1 MARWL
6 FYIHGTLTLNHKL
19 YTMKKIQVLLFI
31 VIICSAFA
39 GVKKWTGEDPDK
51 PVYIPESKQRTGD
64 PAAGFTYLTTG
75 DYVKGGIPFD
85 YFQLALGRSN
95 MNYLKRDGLNA
106 GVSHE
111 YTVVK
116 APNGENL
123 VAPNCMQ
130 CHAQVFEGKLVM
142 GMGNTYADFTMGQ
155 KLNPQAYTMLEN
167 FLKKG
172 SPKKYEA
179 AKSFLQIAKTIGPY
193 LTTDVRGINAADRL
207 AAILAAHRDPVTFK
221 WTDTA
226 LLDVSHTVIPS
237 DVPPWWLLRKK
248 HAMFYNGFGRGDFG
262 KFLMA
267 SNLLTV
273 NDTAESKEVD
283 THFNDVLSYIYSLRA
298 PKYPKPVDAAL
309 VKQGSIL
316 YTTNCSKCHGKYGS
330 DETYPN
336 LLIPEQVIQT
346 DSLLFK
352 NNYQNPQFVQWFNN
366 SWFATSEHPAKLEPF
381 NGYIAPP
388 LDGIWCTA
396 PYLHN
401 GSVPTLEGVLN
412 SKERPGYWKRDFTDP
427 NYNAENMSW
436 SFTKTNAP
444 GEGVYNSSLPGY
456 GNYGHYFGD
465 KLNNNQRKALIEYLK
480 TL

>member
-1 MARWL
+1 M
-6 FYIHGTLTLNHKL
+6 
-19 YTMKKIQVLLFI
+19 VI
-31 VIICSAFA
+31 VITFSAFA
-39 GVKKWTGEDPDK
+39 GVEKWRGGDPEK
-51 PVYIPESKQRTGD
+51 AVYIPENMQRTGNA
-64 PAAGFTYLTTG
+64 AAGFTYLTTG
-75 DYVKGGIPFD
+75 DYVKGGLPYD
-85 YFQLALGRSN
+85 YFQLAIGKSN
-95 MNYLKRDGLNA
+95 TNYLKRDGLNA
-106 GVSHE
+106 TVTHE

-179 AKSFLQIAKTIGPY
+179 SKSFIQVAKTIGPY
-193 LTTDVRGINAADRL
+193 LGTDVRGVNAADRL
-207 AAILAAHRDPVTFK
+207 AAVLAAHRDPATFR
-221 WTDTA
+221 WSDSA
-226 LLDVSHTVIPS
+226 SIDIPSAVIPS

-283 THFNDVLSYIYSLRA
+283 THFNDVLSYIYSLRP
-298 PKYPKPVDAAL
+298 PKYPKPINETLA
-309 VKQGSIL
+309 KQGAII

-330 DETYPN
+330 NESYPN
-336 LLIPEQVIQT
+336 LLIPEPVIQT

-352 NNYQNPQFVQWFNN
+352 NNYQNPQFINWFNN
-366 SWFATSEHPAKLEPF
+366 SWFATSEHPARLEPF

-388 LDGIWCTA
+388 LDGVWATA

-401 GSVPTLEGVLN
+401 GSVPTLDGVIN
-412 SKERPGYWKRDFTDP
+412 SKNRPVYWQRNFDDP
-427 NYNAENMSW
+427 DYDYEKLSW
-436 SFTKTNAP
+436 QFTKAEAP
-444 GEGVYNSSLPGY
+444 GAGVYNTSLPGY

-465 KLNNNQRKALIEYLK
+465 KLDDKQRKAVIEYLK

>member
-1 MARWL
+1 
-6 FYIHGTLTLNHKL
+6 
-19 YTMKKIQVLLFI
+19 MKKLQALLLIVLIF
-31 VIICSAFA
+31 SAFA
-39 GVKKWTGEDPDK
+39 GAEKWQGDDPEK
-51 PVYIPESKQRTGD
+51 AVYIPGSTQRTGN
-64 PAAGFTYLTTG
+64 AVAGFTYLTTG
-75 DYVKGGIPFD
+75 DYVKGGIPYDF
-85 YFQLALGRSN
+85 FLLAVGRSKT
-95 MNYLKRDGLNA
+95 NYLNRDGLNA
-106 GVSHE
+106 TITHE

-116 APNGENL
+116 AANGENL

-142 GMGNTYADFTMGQ
+142 GMGNTFADFTMGQ

-179 AKSFLQIAKTIGPY
+179 SKSFLQVAKAIGPY
-193 LTTDVRGINAADRL
+193 LSTEVKGVNAADRL
-207 AAILAAHRDPVTFK
+207 AGVLAAHRDPATFK
-221 WTDTA
+221 WNDTT
-226 LLDVSHTVIPS
+226 LLDIAPAVIPS
-237 DVPPWWLLRKK
+237 DVPPWWLLKKK

-273 NDTAESKEVD
+273 NDTAESREVD
-283 THFNDVLSYIYSLRA
+283 SHFNDVLSYIYSLQP
-298 PKYPKPVDAAL
+298 PKYPKPVDAPLA
-309 VKQGSIL
+309 KQGAMI
-316 YTTNCSKCHGKYGS
+316 YITHCSKCHGKYGS
-330 DETYPN
+330 NETYPN
-336 LLIPEQVIQT
+336 LLIPEPVIQT

-352 NNYQNPQFVQWFNN
+352 NNYQNPQFVNWFNN
-366 SWFATSEHPAKLEPF
+366 SWFAQSEHPAKLEPF

-388 LDGIWCTA
+388 LDGIWATA

-412 SKERPGYWKRDFTDP
+412 SRIRPAFWQRNFDDP
-427 NYNAENMSW
+427 AYDDEKLSW
-436 SFTKTNAP
+436 SFTTATAP
-444 GEGVYNSSLPGY
+444 GPGIYNTNLPGY

-465 KLNNNQRKALIEYLK
+465 KLNGKERKAVIEYLK

>member
-1 MARWL
+1 
-6 FYIHGTLTLNHKL
+6 
-19 YTMKKIQVLLFI
+19 MKKIHVLLLI
-31 VIICSAFA
+31 VVIFSAFA
-39 GVKKWTGEDPDK
+39 GVGKWQGGEPAK
-51 PVYIPESKQRTGD
+51 PVYIPESKQRTGNA
-64 PAAGFTYLTTG
+64 AAGFKYLTNG
-75 DYVKGGIPFD
+75 DYVKGGIPYD
-85 YFQLALGRSN
+85 YFLLAVGKSKT
-95 MNYLKRDGLNA
+95 NYLNRDGLNA
-106 GVSHE
+106 TITHE

-155 KLNPQAYTMLEN
+155 KLNPQAYNMLES

-179 AKSFLQIAKTIGPY
+179 AKPFIQVAKTIGPAIS
-193 LTTDVRGINAADRL
+193 TAVRGVNAADRL
-207 AAILAAHRDPVTFK
+207 AAVLAAHRDPATFK
-221 WTDTA
+221 WNDTA
-226 LLDVSHTVIPS
+226 LIDIPAAVIPS

-273 NDTAESKEVD
+273 NDTAESREVD
-283 THFNDVLSYIYSLRA
+283 THFNDVLSYIYSLRP
-298 PKYPKPVDAAL
+298 PKYPKPVNAAL
-309 VKQGSIL
+309 VKQGAII
-316 YTTNCSKCHGKYGS
+316 YTINCSKCHGKYGA
-330 DETYPN
+330 DESYPN
-336 LLIPEQVIQT
+336 LLIPESVIQT

-352 NNYQNPQFVQWFNN
+352 NNYQNPQFINWFNN
-366 SWFATSEHPAKLEPF
+366 SWFATSEHPARLEPF

-388 LDGIWCTA
+388 LDGIWATA

-401 GSVPTLEGVLN
+401 GSVPTLEGVLD
-412 SKERPGYWKRDFTDP
+412 SKMRPPYWQRNFNDPDYDYEKLSWQFTS
-427 NYNAENMSW
+427 AA
-436 SFTKTNAP
+436 AP
-444 GEGVYNSSLPGY
+444 GDGVYNTSLQGY

-465 KLNNNQRKALIEYLK
+465 KLNDKQRKAVIEYLK